1 MFKKLDC
8 KNILLLGEPE
18 TGKEYFGKELI
29 KGDLIYVGIDKSP
42 SEINGLFKPKFIIDC
57 YTERLGI
64 KSSEKYHISYAYDL
78 DEIIRNIFM
87 AREETGKDT
96 TVIIDSISPLVV
108 TLGLVPVYRFLQR
121 LFAIGREKNA
131 RVIILLHK
139 GMHKDEVE
147 VSIRHLA
154 EATLFL
160 ERVIEM
166 GEEIF
171 YVDFGK
177 IYSGN
182 YKRIK
187 YRIDSNQIIFDK
199 FVI

>member
-1 MFKKLDC
+1 MFKELDC

-42 SEINGLFKPKFIIDC
+42 SEINSLFKPKFIIDC

-131 RVIILLHK
+131 RIIILLHK

-182 YKRIK
+182 YKIIK
-187 YRIDSNQIIFDK
+187 
-199 FVI
+199 

>member
-177 IYSGN
+177 IYSGH

-187 YRIDSNQIIFDK
+187 YRIDNNKIIFDK

>member
-1 MFKKLDC
+1 
-8 KNILLLGEPE
+8 
-18 TGKEYFGKELI
+18 
-29 KGDLIYVGIDKSP
+29 
-42 SEINGLFKPKFIIDC
+42 
-57 YTERLGI
+57 
-64 KSSEKYHISYAYDL
+64 
-78 DEIIRNIFM
+78 M
-87 AREETGKDT
+87 AREETGKNT
-96 TVIIDSISPLVV
+96 TVIIDSLSPLIV

-131 RVIILLHK
+131 RIIILLHK

-160 ERVIEM
+160 ERAIEM

-177 IYSGN
+177 LYSGN

-187 YRIDSNQIIFDK
+187 YRIDNNKVIFDR
-199 FVI
+199 FTI

>member
-1 MFKKLDC
+1 MLKELGQ

-42 SEINGLFKPKFIIDC
+42 EEIRGLFKPAFIIDC
-57 YTERLGI
+57 YTERLGV

-78 DEIIRNIFM
+78 DEILRNIFM
-87 AREETGKDT
+87 ARDETKSNT
-96 TVIIDSISPLVV
+96 TIIIDSLSPLIV

-121 LFAIGREKNA
+121 LFAIGREKNT
-131 RVIILLHK
+131 RIIILLHK

-177 IYSGN
+177 LYSGK

-187 YRIDSNQIIFDK
+187 YRIDNNSVIFDK
-199 FVI
+199 YAI

>member
-1 MFKKLDC
+1 
-8 KNILLLGEPE
+8 IS
-18 TGKEYFGKELI
+18 
-29 KGDLIYVGIDKSP
+29 SP
-42 SEINGLFKPKFIIDC
+42 I
-57 YTERLGI
+57 
-64 KSSEKYHISYAYDL
+64 
-78 DEIIRNIFM
+78 
-87 AREETGKDT
+87 
-96 TVIIDSISPLVV
+96 V

-121 LFAIGREKNA
+121 LFAIGREKNT
-131 RVIILLHK
+131 RIVILLHK

-160 ERVIEM
+160 ERAIEM

-177 IYSGN
+177 LYGGK

-187 YRIDSNQIIFDK
+187 YRIENNKIIFDR
-199 FVI
+199 FTI

>member
-1 MFKKLDC
+1 MLKELEQN
-8 KNILLLGEPE
+8 NILLLGEPE

-42 SEINGLFKPKFIIDC
+42 LEIRELFKPKFIIDC

-87 AREETGKDT
+87 AREETGKNT
-96 TVIIDSISPLVV
+96 TVIIDSLSPLIV

-131 RVIILLHK
+131 RIIILLHK

-160 ERVIEM
+160 ERAIEM

-177 IYSGN
+177 LYIGN

-187 YRIDSNQIIFDK
+187 YRIDNNKVIFDR
-199 FVI
+199 FTI

>member
-1 MFKKLDC
+1 MLKELEQN
-8 KNILLLGEPE
+8 NILLLGEPE

-42 SEINGLFKPKFIIDC
+42 QEIRALFKPKFIIDC
-57 YTERLGI
+57 YTERLGV
-64 KSSEKYHISYAYDL
+64 KSPEKYHISYAYDL

-87 AREETGKDT
+87 AREETGKNT
-96 TVIIDSISPLVV
+96 TVIIDSLSPLIV
-108 TLGLVPVYRFLQR
+108 TLGLVSVYRFLQR

-131 RVIILLHK
+131 RILILLHK

-160 ERVIEM
+160 ERAVEM

-177 IYSGN
+177 LYSGN

-187 YRIDSNQIIFDK
+187 YRIDNNKVIFDR
-199 FVI
+199 FTI